1 MVDTAMVVV
10 DEGVDVVVS
19 AGAVPASRKTPGARA
34 GPRVSD
40 DDEDEAEEREV
51 DKGWDRVV
59 ETAELV
65 VVGNGV
71 ELVVEVCSVVE
82 LAGGG
87 AWLVVGC

>member
-1 MVDTAMVVV
+1 MVVV
-10 DEGVDVVVS
+10 DEGAAVVVS
-19 AGAVPASRKTPGARA
+19 AGAVPFSWNRPGARA

-59 ETAELV
+59 EASELV
-65 VVGNGV
+65 LVGNGV
-71 ELVVEVCSVVE
+71 ELVVEVCNVVE
-82 LAGGG
+82 LAEGG